1 MADGLKFEIEGG
13 RQLKVKLEGLSYDM
27 QRKGGRFA
35 LRKAAQLIA
44 RKAADNA
51 RRLDDPETGE
61 QIAKNIVN
69 GNKYP
74 GVRWDG
80 SYYNETGNL
89 AFRIGVQ
96 GGAKAPAIASGEFSG
111 KGKDNPGGDT
121 FYWRFLE
128 FGTENI
134 QATEFMRPALRNNTA
149 PATAEFVKQYDK
161 ALDRALRKLK
171 RPG

>member
-1 MADGLKFEIEGG
+1 MADGISFEAKEFGALKI
-13 RQLKVKLEGLSYDM
+13 KLRGLSFDM

-44 RKAADNA
+44 RKAAQNA
-51 RRLDDPETGE
+51 KKLDDPETGN

-80 SYYNETGNL
+80 NYHNETGDL

-96 GGAKAPAIASGEFSG
+96 GGARAPAIASGELPG
-111 KGKDNPGGDT
+111 EGKDNPGGDT

-128 FGTENI
+128 FGTESI
-134 QATEFMRPALRNNTA
+134 GATEFMRPALRNNTA
-149 PATAEFVKQYDK
+149 AATAEFVKQYDK
-161 ALDRALRKLK
+161 ALDRALRKLS
-171 RPG
+171 RGA